1 MHLYIGFLNQQYS
14 GRWLYW
20 PACFAYSARLLSAK
34 DVQIRT
40 TNKTNERDQKKEKER
55 YKIMKAKEEQ
65 ILKFVVQDIFGL
77 QPLSLA
83 QQPLV
88 LYFTLPMPVN
98 YVYCPF

>member
-1 MHLYIGFLNQQYS
+1 
-14 GRWLYW
+14 
-20 PACFAYSARLLSAK
+20 
-34 DVQIRT
+34 
-40 TNKTNERDQKKEKER
+40 
-55 YKIMKAKEEQ
+55 MKAKEEQ